1 MYKHISTTI
10 FTLVVSLGSANMS
23 GAQEML
29 SLSAALEKGAA
40 QAYGFE
46 RCAGAWRAGAWRAI
60 QEWGGQSQWG
70 EQYKEFDM
78 QRTAMN
84 VAAIVAHKEKGLSQK
99 EAVGANRRAVENI
112 YALYTERFRKNYA
125 SSGQAFGNDELVKS
139 DVEACKVFVFT
150 TIKNLDKNIKAAKFP
165 IKELDT
171 I

>member
-1 MYKHISTTI
+1 MHKHISTTI
-10 FTLVVSLGSANMS
+10 FALVLAFGSANMS
-23 GAQEML
+23 TAQEML
-29 SLSAALEKGAA
+29 SLSAALKKGAT

-46 RCAGAWRAGAWRAI
+46 RCAGAWRAI

-112 YALYTERFRKNYA
+112 YALYTERFKKNYA
-125 SSGQAFGNDELVKS
+125 SAGQAFGNDELVKS
-139 DVEACKVFVFT
+139 DLEACKIFVFT
-150 TIKNLDKNIKAAKFP
+150 AVKNLDENIKAAKFP